1 MSSLPEPIKVSPL
14 IRLTRWSLLIAGIFY
29 GYSRQSFLAKREKH
43 IRAEEAKR
51 KIIRDAKLKEQRR
64 IASERDIEDIS
75 RMFSATSSDEGNAK
89 GRCGR
94 RK

>member
-14 IRLTRWSLLIAGIFY
+14 IRLARWSLLAAGIFY
-29 GYSRQSFLAKREKH
+29 GYTRQSFLAKREKR
-43 IRAEEAKR
+43 IRLEEAKR

-64 IASERDIEDIS
+64 IASERDIADLS
-75 RMFSATSSDEGNAK
+75 RMFTEPASGSGGQCA
-89 GRCGR
+89 R